1 VGLVSGRFFCGPACC
16 LPAAVSD
23 FCQASSC
30 SVPVIPVVLLLGE
43 ASTFV
48 FFVLGS
54 LALAVGVIRGSV
66 EEHSYLKAYND
77 GVLVFLPGMS
87 N

>member
-1 VGLVSGRFFCGPACC
+1 VGVSFAVQ
-16 LPAAVSD
+16 PAAVSD

-43 ASTFV
+43 AGTFV

-54 LALAVGVIRGSV
+54 VG
-66 EEHSYLKAYND
+66 
-77 GVLVFLPGMS
+77 
-87 N
+87 